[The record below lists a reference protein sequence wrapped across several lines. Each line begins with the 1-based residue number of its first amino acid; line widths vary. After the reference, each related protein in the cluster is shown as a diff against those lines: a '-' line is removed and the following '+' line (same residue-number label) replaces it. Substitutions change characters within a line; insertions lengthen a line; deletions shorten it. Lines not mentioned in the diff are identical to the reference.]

1 MTQSEALLST
11 YIWLVIYG
19 ISLVVFFSI
28 AIWVI
33 IRGGK
38 DVLEILSGSDKNHD

>member
-1 MTQSEALLST
+1 MTHSDALLST
-11 YIWLVIYG
+11 YIWLVIFG
-19 ISLVVFFSI
+19 VASLFFFGI

-38 DVLEILSGSDKNHD
+38 DVLEIITMSKKE